1 VKRVITVGD
10 WHVLY
15 RDVKLTSIVIL
26 CGALN
31 GINIAKLAPSIA
43 VLSSDFDL
51 SLAQIGLLGSMFTV
65 IMVLTGVFIGG
76 VTRRLGAKRVLMTAL
91 VVACVGNALA
101 ILGNTV
107 GGLFA
112 GRAIEGVSLI
122 AITLTAP
129 AILTRYTAP
138 AHRGWVMGAWG
149 GFMPLGNGLAIFG
162 ASVLIADG
170 GWQMVWQAGMWFSVL
185 ITLLAFCFIPKDPEP
200 ARIWFDTRA
209 LRDAMRMP
217 LLAVIGITFA
227 CHSLIYQTLLQ
238 FMPLAAQS
246 LGGFS
251 PGEAA
256 LIAGVF
262 CVINFFGNLAAG
274 QFLQRGW
281 SPATIVSIVFSTIL
295 LLLGAVSLVDLP
307 PMILAVCFILIG
319 LVSGGTPPVF
329 FYLASRSTSDPH
341 DLPMFV
347 AWVFQIQG
355 LGMLVGPSLVSHVVD
370 VTQSWAIGLLCL
382 VPACAAILLLCRL
395 LVVPQS
401 R

>member
-1 VKRVITVGD
+1 MGD

-262 CVINFFGNLAAG
+262 CVINFL
-274 QFLQRGW
+274 
-281 SPATIVSIVFSTIL
+281 
-295 LLLGAVSLVDLP
+295 
-307 PMILAVCFILIG
+307 
-319 LVSGGTPPVF
+319 
-329 FYLASRSTSDPH
+329 
-341 DLPMFV
+341 
-347 AWVFQIQG
+347 
-355 LGMLVGPSLVSHVVD
+355 
-370 VTQSWAIGLLCL
+370 
-382 VPACAAILLLCRL
+382 AILRQGNSCKEAGRQQRL
-395 LVVPQS
+395 SALFFHHTAVARGCVLG
-401 R
+401 